1 MYGSNRQGWEFSIFI
16 HQKIKRLLFLE
27 ISKEAIKMIKITTE
41 QSFDFYLSSLER
53 CGIHLLKI
61 SDKEIEYEIFEE
73 FTTEYP
79 ASLSEYTLNVLEE
92 NGIIDKNI
100 AILSKNLQDKLLK
113 LNGSSLWTTNA
124 LKATTEW
131 KETLQLSD
139 EIKELI
145 HQKWSDEEL
154 EYLRGY
160 K

>member
-1 MYGSNRQGWEFSIFI
+1 MRY
-16 HQKIKRLLFLE
+16 
-27 ISKEAIKMIKITTE
+27 
-41 QSFDFYLSSLER
+41 
-53 CGIHLLKI
+53 
-61 SDKEIEYEIFEE
+61 FEE

-92 NGIIDKNI
+92 NEIIDKNI
-100 AILSKNLQDKLLK
+100 TILSKNLQDKLLK

-154 EYLRGY
+154 KYLRGY

>member
-1 MYGSNRQGWEFSIFI
+1 
-16 HQKIKRLLFLE
+16 
-27 ISKEAIKMIKITTE
+27 MIKLTTE

-53 CGIHLLKI
+53 CGIYLLKV
-61 SDKEIEYEIFEE
+61 SDKEIGYEIFEE

-100 AILSKNLQDKLLK
+100 SILSKNLQDKLLQ

-124 LKATTEW
+124 LKAATEW
-131 KETLQLSD
+131 EEVLQLSD
-139 EIKELI
+139 KIKELI

-154 EYLRGY
+154 EYLRGN